1 MSQQKIE
8 LSNTPQNLGSNAA
21 YISSHGGNFRFAF
34 GGTPD
39 LNIINGHTDSKLYY
53 DGSLGE
59 LWVWKSVGNQV
70 VLEVSIAE

>member
-34 GGTPD
+34 GSAPD
-39 LNIINGHTDSKLYY
+39 LSAISGHTDSKLYY
-53 DGSLGE
+53 DGSLGD
-59 LWVWKSVGNQV
+59 LWVWKSVSNQV
-70 VLEVSIAE
+70 ALEVSIAG